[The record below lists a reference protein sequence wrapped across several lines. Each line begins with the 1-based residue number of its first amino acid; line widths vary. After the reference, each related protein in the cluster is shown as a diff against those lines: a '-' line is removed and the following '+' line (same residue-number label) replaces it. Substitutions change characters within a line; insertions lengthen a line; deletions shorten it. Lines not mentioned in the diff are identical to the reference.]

1 MDCAIFHPGF
11 KNQKLLTKYLWTGG
25 NNTASQ
31 PTTPGEMAESPATGK
46 LTALLGI
53 NGIFEVLSKLQATI
67 LESYTLINHKEACV
81 STLWKHYTLQAP
93 RGCTPKKLF

>member
-1 MDCAIFHPGF
+1 MDCAILHQGF
-11 KNQKLLTKYLWTGG
+11 YNQKLLTKYLWTGG

-31 PTTPGEMAESPATGK
+31 PTTPGGMAEPPATGK

-53 NGIFEVLSKLQATI
+53 KDIFEALSKPWAPI
-67 LESYTLINHKEACV
+67 LESYTVIKHNEAHV
-81 STLWKHYTLQAP
+81 STPWKHYTLQAP